1 MSLEQQILDR
11 LDRLYPHRDT
21 DKLLTQCKDA
31 LGEPERAAD
40 STKWSERDAV
50 LICYPDQ
57 IADGDR
63 APLAVLENILQ
74 EMGQVFSTI
83 HILPFYPSSS
93 DRGFAVI
100 DHRVVDDRFGSWA
113 NISSISSTHQVM
125 ADLVLNHV
133 SSSHRWVEEF
143 RGDIES
149 GRSCLKTASLDDDV
163 SAVVRPRTSDLLV
176 PCETAAGIKYL
187 WCTFGPDQVDLD
199 WEEPEVLLE
208 MLRVIDALLRA
219 GIRWFRL
226 DAVAYVQKQVGTSC
240 VHLEETHEL
249 VRLLRDLLTWRNPN
263 AALITE
269 TNVPHDENLS
279 YLRDGQQAHV
289 AYNFTLAPL
298 LTHALTVGSSTKL
311 ADWLREAEQPPERT
325 TLLNF
330 LSSHDGIGL
339 RPAEGILNEDEIQI
353 LVDASLQAEGTWS
366 GRSHGDDILPYEV
379 NVSAASLLGVDRLL
393 TAHTVLAS
401 LRGIPTFYLPAVD
414 GEPNDTKAAENQG
427 DNRALNRPKQTVTSR
442 RAGLVGE
449 RKTARDELLRR
460 LSVRREI
467 PAFHPE
473 ATQQILNLESPLLGI
488 VRGDEASSVRV
499 IANMGFVDVTMN
511 VNDPSIDLLSGEEI
525 YGELLIAPGEVFWLS
540 TIPARS

>member
-1 MSLEQQILDR
+1 MPLEQRILDQ
-11 LDRLYPHRDT
+11 LGKLYPNHDGRE
-21 DKLLTQCKDA
+21 LLTQCKAA
-31 LGEPERAAD
+31 LGESEPAID

-57 IADGDR
+57 IVDEDQ
-63 APLAVLENILQ
+63 APLAVLETIVQ
-74 EMGQVFSTI
+74 EMGEAFSTI

-93 DRGFAVI
+93 DGGFAVT
-100 DHRVVDDRFGSWA
+100 DHHVVDEQFGSWA
-113 NISSISSTHQVM
+113 NITSISSTHQVM

-133 SSSHRWVEEF
+133 SSSHRWVEQF
-143 RGDIES
+143 AADIEP
-149 GRSCLKTASLDDDV
+149 GRSCLKTASPDDDV

-176 PCETAAGIKYL
+176 PCETTAGTKYL
-187 WCTFGPDQVDLD
+187 WCTFGPDQVDVD

-208 MLRVIDALLRA
+208 MLRVIDVLLLA

-226 DAVAYVQKQVGTSC
+226 DAVAYVQKHVGTSC
-240 VHLEETHEL
+240 IHLEETHEL
-249 VRLLRDLLTWRNPN
+249 VRLLRDLLTWRNPR

-298 LTHALTVGSSTKL
+298 LTHALTVGASTKI

-339 RPAEGILNEDEIQI
+339 RPAEGILNEDEIQA
-353 LVDASLQAEGTWS
+353 LVDASVQAKGTWS
-366 GRSHGDDILPYEV
+366 GRSHGDHILPYEL
-379 NVSAASLLGVDRLL
+379 NVSATSLLGVDRLL

-414 GEPNDTKAAENQG
+414 GEPNDIEAAEKQG
-427 DNRALNRPKQTVTSR
+427 DNRALNRPKRTVTAR
-442 RAGLVGE
+442 QAALIGK
-449 RKTARDELLRR
+449 RKTARDELFRR

-473 ATQQILNLESPLLGI
+473 ATQQVMNLESPLLGI
-488 VRGDEASSVRV
+488 VRGDGASSVRV
-499 IANMGFVDVTMN
+499 IANLGFTDMTLN
-511 VNDPSIDLLSGEEI
+511 VRDRSTDLLSGQEI
-525 YGELLIAPGEVFWLS
+525 YGELLIAPGDVFWLS
-540 TIPARS
+540 TTSARS